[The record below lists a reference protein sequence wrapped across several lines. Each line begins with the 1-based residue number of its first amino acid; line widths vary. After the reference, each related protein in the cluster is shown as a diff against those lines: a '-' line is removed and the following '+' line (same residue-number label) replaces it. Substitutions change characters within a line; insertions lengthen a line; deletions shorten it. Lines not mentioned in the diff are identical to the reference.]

1 MRLTISLR
9 FFHFFV
15 LLLSATLSNGNDSE
29 LLTSAIDLV
38 EFDYTDN
45 CADRASATWDAL
57 IGSPKGLQ
65 TKLERDKE
73 YKIFVKKNL
82 EELKTITKH
91 SLTQTDDLMKRKVH
105 LLLQPG
111 DVLLDT
117 DQWIRLVTFADK
129 AQNKIRFATN
139 YDCGSRTCALRE
151 FHNSLAKEQDEAVLK
166 KMKQSW
172 ESNLPDINEYVEQ
185 ILPLLG
191 NASKDYK
198 TVEEYWDSLVEYEG
212 AILKARELWEG
223 VKPLY
228 VKLHKY
234 VALRLLGDK
243 EVGGNLPVHLL
254 RSLNGDDWSNV
265 IDSLL
270 PKHPAVYQKVTANLQ
285 IKNLGGENAFKAAAN
300 LIKELNLGEIK
311 PEIWQISVFNS
322 SCPPVL
328 VDYCKPNK
336 MKVVTCK
343 DVSIGNYLDAH
354 ETAMKIAFK
363 KITASYSNNTFVLR
377 EAPRYSAIYEA
388 IPGFLSLLALSPH
401 ALARND
407 LFNIELFNLNN
418 NHHRMVLQLILALRD
433 LAKLNFYLAADEW
446 RLKVLTGN
454 TPSSKTAASWSE
466 FRRNFSQLETSD
478 IDLLGDPYVQFNKP
492 FIGKFMGLILKYQIY
507 HSFAE
512 ELESD
517 DSDLI
522 KHIAEHSN
530 RLSDVMFQGFSVKWP
545 ELVSDLLF
553 KKENGLEYTGLID
566 YYRLLEEY
574 LDDQF
579 DPVLNNIESIDAY
592 YDPAE
597 LNVDEKDLTYDFD
610 ANFDENSAVES
621 DEHIPD
627 LSESPK
633 INIIDTGDEDGVET
647 TTVKML
653 ESKPNLT
660 ESYNMYWWIGIAV
673 ALAVVVILIAII
685 ARKRHNHRKQLEK
698 QRRENSRA

>member
-9 FFHFFV
+9 FSHFFV

-29 LLTSAIDLV
+29 LLTSVIDLV

-57 IGSPKGLQ
+57 IGSPKGFQ

-73 YKIFVKKNL
+73 YKTFVKQNL
-82 EELKTITKH
+82 EDLKTITRH
-91 SLTQTDDLMKRKVH
+91 SWTQTDDLLKRKVH

-111 DVLLDT
+111 DVLLDS

-129 AQNKIRFATN
+129 AQNKVRFATN

-151 FHNSLAKEQDEAVLK
+151 FHNSFAKKQYKAVLK

-185 ILPLLG
+185 ILPILG

-212 AILKARELWEG
+212 AIQKARELWEG

-234 VALRLLGDK
+234 VALSLLGDK
-243 EVGGNLPVHLL
+243 GVGGNLPVHLL

-270 PKHPAVYQKVTANLQ
+270 PKHPAVYRKVTANLQ

-363 KITASYSNNTFVLR
+363 QLTASYSNNTFILR

-407 LFNIELFNLNN
+407 LFNIELFNRNS

-466 FRRNFSQLETSD
+466 FRRNFSQLETLD
-478 IDLLGDPYVQFNKP
+478 TDLLGDSYVQFNKP

-530 RLSDVMFQGFSVKWP
+530 RLSDVMSQGFSIKWP
-545 ELVSDLLF
+545 ELVRDLLF
-553 KKENGLEYTGLID
+553 KKQNGLEYTGLID
-566 YYRLLEEY
+566 YYRLLEKY

-579 DPVLNNIESIDAY
+579 DPVINNGI
-592 YDPAE
+592 
-597 LNVDEKDLTYDFD
+597 
-610 ANFDENSAVES
+610 
-621 DEHIPD
+621 
-627 LSESPK
+627 
-633 INIIDTGDEDGVET
+633 
-647 TTVKML
+647 
-653 ESKPNLT
+653 
-660 ESYNMYWWIGIAV
+660 SY
-673 ALAVVVILIAII
+673 
-685 ARKRHNHRKQLEK
+685 K
-698 QRRENSRA
+698 